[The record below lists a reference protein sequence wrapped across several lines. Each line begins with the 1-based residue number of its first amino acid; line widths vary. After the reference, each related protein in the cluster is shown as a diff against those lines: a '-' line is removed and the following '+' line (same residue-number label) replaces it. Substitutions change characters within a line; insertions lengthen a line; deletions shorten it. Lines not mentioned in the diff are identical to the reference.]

1 MLSKDSSLKLYL
13 ISDFNDPNY
22 AENLF
27 GQIGDYNLSIVSSK
41 EIIFEQK
48 TPAIYIVQIF
58 ENESEILKKLL
69 SLKNIR
75 KDRFVFLISEYS
87 INSITQLIRKG
98 FTHFFLLPD
107 EITHLQKFLIDELK
121 GLDINFVSK
130 YKSLNE
136 TNYILKTVFGSGDN
150 ANNKIAQTKEY
161 ASDRSINII
170 IEGEI
175 GLGKTN
181 LANTIHQ
188 IAKNNDHCLTELIYP
203 YMDNEK
209 FTLKITSP
217 EKSFYK
223 DLINDY
229 ELYEAIP
236 AGTLIIREVNEMPL
250 SVQKRL
256 ISNLNYF
263 FTKNNLDAKF
273 RVICTT
279 SENLEQKVCVGQFDE
294 ELYYYLNMAH
304 LDISP
309 LRFRK
314 DDIQN
319 LFEHFV
325 IHYSNYYNK
334 KISRIESD
342 VFDFLFTYPWPGNIQ
357 ELKNTIQNSIILN
370 EDNIFSL
377 KSFNNVIYQ
386 NHKHDHITQPKQIE
400 LESTV
405 NLSIDYQKTSLQD
418 LSHIYTKAVLEKVDS
433 NKSKASEFLGI
444 SRPTLQKILKD
455 SN

>member
-209 FTLKITSP
+209 FTLKIT
-217 EKSFYK
+217 
-223 DLINDY
+223 L
-229 ELYEAIP
+229 
-236 AGTLIIREVNEMPL
+236 
-250 SVQKRL
+250 
-256 ISNLNYF
+256 
-263 FTKNNLDAKF
+263 
-273 RVICTT
+273 
-279 SENLEQKVCVGQFDE
+279 
-294 ELYYYLNMAH
+294 
-304 LDISP
+304 
-309 LRFRK
+309 
-314 DDIQN
+314 
-319 LFEHFV
+319 
-325 IHYSNYYNK
+325 
-334 KISRIESD
+334 
-342 VFDFLFTYPWPGNIQ
+342 
-357 ELKNTIQNSIILN
+357 
-370 EDNIFSL
+370 
-377 KSFNNVIYQ
+377 
-386 NHKHDHITQPKQIE
+386 
-400 LESTV
+400 
-405 NLSIDYQKTSLQD
+405 
-418 LSHIYTKAVLEKVDS
+418 
-433 NKSKASEFLGI
+433 
-444 SRPTLQKILKD
+444 
-455 SN
+455 